1 MRCYVLLFLFS
12 VSTSFPVFVQAE
24 LNEVNILYLTKS
36 YPEPIPLSLLED
48 VLEDEGVR
56 GAEFSI
62 RDNNRSGKLLGVNF
76 KLEVLSLDDSGA
88 DELSSYNL
96 SENINFIV
104 SDLEKEDLLEVVEAL
119 PDKSSFLF
127 NIRTD
132 DDELRTHECDA
143 QLFNMVPSL
152 SMRTDAL
159 AQYLIWKRWS
169 KWLVISG
176 KTTKD
181 KAYVTALKR
190 SAKRFGAKIVQTR
203 EYQFEAGNKRVE
215 TGHQQVQTQMPM
227 VTQGAKE
234 HDVLVVAD
242 WNETFGLYLPYRTSQ
257 PRPVVGTFGMVA
269 TAWHRTYEQFGSA
282 RIQRDFEE
290 FAERE
295 MTERDYLAWLSIKA
309 IGKVVMRSK
318 EKTYDEYAN
327 YLKSEEF
334 NLAGYKG
341 RPMTFRK
348 WNQQLRQPVLLSA
361 DRALISMSPQEGFLH
376 PAHYTDTL
384 GIDKKE
390 SECRL

>member
-1 MRCYVLLFLFS
+1 MRCYVLLLLLTI
-12 VSTSFPVFVQAE
+12 STSPPVFALAE
-24 LNEVNILYLTKS
+24 SSEVTVFYLTKS

-48 VLEDEGVR
+48 VLVDEGVR

-62 RDNNRSGKLLGVNF
+62 RDNNRSGKLLGVDF
-76 KLEVLSLDDSGA
+76 KLEVISLDDFGM
-88 DELSSYNL
+88 DISSLN
-96 SENINFIV
+96 NRDQGIKFIV
-104 SDLEKEDLLEVVEAL
+104 SDLEIEDLLKFVEAL
-119 PDKSSFLF
+119 PEKSSFIF
-127 NIRTD
+127 NIRAD
-132 DDELRTHECDA
+132 DDELRTHTCNP
-143 QLFNMVPSL
+143 QLFNIIPSL

-257 PRPVVGTFGMVA
+257 PRPVVGTYGMVA

-318 EKTYDEYAN
+318 DKTYAQYAN

-390 SECRL
+390 SECQL